1 MILDTTKTIVLT
13 NHKGGA
19 GKTSCCIGLAYSLS
33 KLGYS
38 VLVVDTDPQGNS
50 TDNILTIEL
59 DDEGRAVD
67 GTGIFALM
75 EHKKTLYDAMYERRA
90 GSSIEEYISP
100 SSYGNL
106 YLLASDGRLVSKTQE
121 LQSRMG
127 MCDYP
132 YRALFEEIKTLNRFD
147 FVIVDTCP
155 SIGGENRQVFIAAD
169 HVIVPTTTG
178 VRSTD
183 GVIRVIEA
191 IESCNDSIKN
201 CAINILGIVINQVD
215 ARTAVAKSVI
225 PDLQETYGD
234 LLFETIIPIDEAV
247 KQAEQLTEPVG
258 SYTPKARASVAFDD
272 LAQEVLKRV

>member
-1 MILDTTKTIVLT
+1 MILNTTNIVVLT

-38 VLVVDTDPQGNS
+38 ILVVDTDPQGNS

-59 DDEGRAVD
+59 DEEGRTVE
-67 GTGIFALM
+67 GSGIFALM
-75 EHKKTLYDAMYERRA
+75 KQKKTLYDSMYERQA
-90 GSSIEEYISP
+90 NTSVDQYISETP
-100 SSYGNL
+100 YEHL
-106 YLLASDGRLVSKTQE
+106 FLLASDGRLVSKVQE
-121 LQSRMG
+121 LQARMG

-132 YRALFEEIKTLNRFD
+132 YKALFDEIKALGKYD

-183 GVIRVIEA
+183 GVIRVVEA
-191 IESCNDSIKN
+191 IESCNNSIKN
-201 CAINILGIVINQVD
+201 CNINVLGIAINQVD
-215 ARTAVAKSVI
+215 SRTAVAKSVI
-225 PDLQETYGD
+225 PDLQESYGD
-234 LLFETIIPIDEAV
+234 LLFETIIPIDESV

-258 SYTPKARASVAFDD
+258 SYTPKSRAAIAFDE
-272 LAQEVLKRV
+272 LAQEVIKRV